1 MNNVIKKSRTTLAS
15 FLIGAALVG
24 CGGGGSGE
32 SDSAYSNSQGIPGAP
47 NTATLRWNAPATRV
61 NGDGLAMGELQ
72 GYIIRYGRQADELAN
87 SIKINDASVM
97 NYTVGGL
104 VDGAWYF
111 TIQVVDVDGL
121 TSAPSGVVSK
131 TI

>member
-1 MNNVIKKSRTTLAS
+1 MNGVIKKSRTTLAS
-15 FLIGAALVG
+15 FLVGAALVG

-32 SDSAYSNSQGIPGAP
+32 GDSVYSSGQGVPGGA
-47 NTATLRWNAPATRV
+47 NTATLSWNAPATRV

-72 GYIIRYGRQADELAN
+72 GYVIRYGQQADELDN
-87 SIKINDASVM
+87 RIEIGDASVM
-97 NYTVGGL
+97 DYTVGGL
-104 VDGAWYF
+104 VNGAWYF

-121 TSAPSGVVSK
+121 VSAPSEVVSK